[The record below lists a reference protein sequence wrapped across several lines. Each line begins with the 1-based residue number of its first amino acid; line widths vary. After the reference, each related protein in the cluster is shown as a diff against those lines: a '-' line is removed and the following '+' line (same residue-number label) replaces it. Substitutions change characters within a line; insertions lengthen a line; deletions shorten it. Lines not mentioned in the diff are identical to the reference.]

1 MISKSR
7 GEISVDSQKR
17 EALANKFVR
26 VAAIGVEYTE
36 LADALRRVIDREKR
50 DVADR
55 GRRHKGTL
63 TEADARILKL
73 VSELEQ
79 ILTVSVE
86 KVQQQRRQHLPNE
99 EEPLGEQ

>member
-1 MISKSR
+1 MKSKYK
-7 GEISVDSQKR
+7 GEMSAHSQIQ

-36 LADALRRVIDREKR
+36 LADALRRIIDREKR
-50 DVADR
+50 GAADR
-55 GRRHKGTL
+55 GKRHKGTL
-63 TEADARILKL
+63 AEDTRILKL

-79 ILTVSVE
+79 ILTASIE

-99 EEPLGEQ
+99 EESLGEP

>member
-7 GEISVDSQKR
+7 GEVSVDSQKR